1 MTPQEIA
8 SLLLNHSRQP
18 DFSQTLQ
25 QLAPQLTPDVL
36 NALVRRISDEQLR
49 NPRRALQFVDVAEQ
63 VAAALGTATAQGLI
77 TWVRGNVLYYLN
89 HYREALDCF
98 QKAESFYHLQGDDL
112 TVAGLQVNQVS
123 VWRDLGD
130 YPTALTQE
138 TKARA
143 ACTAVGERAVGYLA
157 NLEMTVGWIYEEIGQ
172 PETALATYDR
182 GRAIFVQR
190 NNHISTA
197 LIDVNRANALTKM
210 DRFTEAAS
218 LLQEAIL
225 TLRVGG
231 YDQEVARA
239 ELNLGILAHR
249 MGRYQ
254 EALRHLDT
262 AYHLFAAIPIPS
274 EMAVVNLE
282 RSFVYGRLHLFQDMV
297 ILAAA
302 AEKTFRCHHMRREL
316 NQSLIYQGIAYQ
328 QLELMDM
335 AERKLKWARRYL
347 HQQRAQGK
355 LLVLDIQR
363 ARLYWAMNQP
373 ERASRI
379 AQRVERLL
387 DPTRLPSLAAQTQLL
402 MAQWAIVGERWVEAN
417 MRLQTA
423 RDLAQTYYLAELQI
437 EAAYMAGFI
446 WEKNGQL
453 AEALQQYQQA
463 IQKTQHLQTY
473 FSLDE
478 LRLGFDESKQP
489 LYQDAVRLIYQ
500 LVQAGQATL
509 ADLLTILNQT
519 HSAPLLQMSLNESTT
534 NQPSPWQTQLTE
546 LRQTWQWYQHNLEPL
561 RQAELATSGGKM
573 AEWQAQLAQLETAIT
588 DLRRR
593 ERLWLA
599 ATPPLDAVPI
609 EEYQSSGL
617 MLEQLQACLIPGE
630 SLLHY
635 FIVHGQLQALLVTP
649 QTVQMFPDLITI
661 TQLQRLMKAWRFFIQ
676 HSHATWQAAD
686 FQHQHAQTYLRAL
699 YEMVLAPLQSYLHGV
714 HHLSVV
720 LPPDWHD
727 IPVAALFDGQHYLVE
742 SCSIT
747 YLSTPTSLLRKTV
760 YPNPPEQKALV
771 VGFSDNGRLP
781 HAPAEAQQI
790 TRFFKPENVT
800 CLVEDEATQEA
811 FQAASQEAEFIHL
824 ATHAFY
830 RPDNPLFSWMRLA
843 NGRITVG
850 DLYHLTLPKR
860 PLVVL
865 SACETGR
872 GQTRGGGLFG
882 MGRALLAAG
891 ARGLV
896 VTLWPVHDQTT
907 AEWMVLFYRL
917 LHEHP
922 PALALCQAQQ
932 AAIRNGRSPFTWAGI
947 AFLAG

>member
-18 DFSQTLQ
+18 DFSHTFQ

-36 NALVRRISDEQLR
+36 DALIRRISDEQLR
-49 NPRRALQFVDVAEQ
+49 NPRRALQFVEVAEQ
-63 VAAALGTATAQGLI
+63 VAVVLGTATAQGLI
-77 TWVRGNVLYYLN
+77 TWVRGNVFHYLN
-89 HYREALDCF
+89 HYREALACF
-98 QKAESFYHLQGDDL
+98 QKAESFYRLQGDDL

-123 VWRDLGD
+123 AWRDLGD
-130 YPTALTQE
+130 YPAALAQE
-138 TKARA
+138 AKARA
-143 ACTAVGERAVGYLA
+143 TCTAVGERAASYLA
-157 NLEMTVGWIYEEIGQ
+157 NLEMTVGWIYQEIGQ
-172 PETALATYDR
+172 PETALANYDR
-182 GRAIFVQR
+182 GREIFVQR
-190 NNHISTA
+190 NNHISIA

-210 DRFTEAAS
+210 DRFTDAAS

-225 TLRVGG
+225 TLRAGG

-254 EALRHLDT
+254 DALRHLDT
-262 AYHLFAAIPIPS
+262 AYHLFGTIPIAS

-297 ILAAA
+297 TLAAA
-302 AEKTFRCHHMRREL
+302 AEKTFRRHHMRREL
-316 NQSLIYQGIAYQ
+316 NLSLIYQGIAYQ
-328 QLELMDM
+328 QLDLMEM
-335 AERKLKWARRYL
+335 AERKFNRARRYL
-347 HQQRAQGK
+347 YQQRAQGRM
-355 LLVLDIQR
+355 LVLDVQR
-363 ARLYWAMNQP
+363 AQLYWAMNRP
-373 ERASRI
+373 DRASRI
-379 AQRVERLL
+379 AQRVEKLL
-387 DPTRLPSLAAQTQLL
+387 DPTRLPSLAVQTQLL
-402 MAQWAIVGERWVEAN
+402 LAQSAIARKRWAEAN
-417 MRLQTA
+417 TRLHSA
-423 RDLAQTYYLAELQI
+423 HNLAQTYHLAELQI
-437 EAAYMAGFI
+437 EAAHIAGLI
-446 WEKNGQL
+446 WEMKGQL
-453 AEALQQYQQA
+453 TEALQQYQQA

-478 LRLGFDESKQP
+478 LRLGFDESKQS
-489 LYQDAVRLIYQ
+489 LYRDLVRTTYQ
-500 LVQAGQATL
+500 LVQDGQAPL
-509 ADLLTILNQT
+509 ADLLAGLNQA
-519 HSAPLLQMSLNESTT
+519 HSAPLVQMSAKESTA
-534 NQPSPWQTQLTE
+534 NRSSPWRAHLTE
-546 LRQTWQWYQHNLEPL
+546 LQQAWQWYQNDFEPL
-561 RQAELATSGGKM
+561 RQAELSISGQKM
-573 AEWQAQLAQLETAIT
+573 SEWQEQLAQLETEIT

-593 ERLWLA
+593 ERLWLTT
-599 ATPPLDAVPI
+599 TPDALPV
-609 EEYQSSGL
+609 EEYPSSDHI
-617 MLEQLQACLIPGE
+617 LEQLQTCLISGE

-649 QTVQMFPDLITI
+649 QTVQMFPDLIPI

-676 HSHATWQAAD
+676 HSQATWQATD
-686 FQHQHAQTYLRAL
+686 LQHQHAQTYLRAL
-699 YEMVLAPLQSYLHGV
+699 YEMILAPVQSYLTGV

-742 SCSIT
+742 SGSIA
-747 YLSTPTSLLRKTV
+747 YLSTPISLLRKHV
-760 YPNPPEQKALV
+760 SPNPQAQKVLV
-771 VGFSDNGRLP
+771 VGVSDNGRLP

-790 TRFFKPENVT
+790 ARFFKPENVT

-811 FQAASQEAEFIHL
+811 FQAASQEAEIIHL
-824 ATHAFY
+824 ATHALY

-843 NGRITVG
+843 DGRMTVG
-850 DLYHLTLPKR
+850 NLYHLTLPKR

-865 SACETGR
+865 SACETGK

-907 AEWMVLFYRL
+907 AEWMGLFYRL
-917 LHEHP
+917 LHEYP

-932 AAIRNGRSPFTWAGI
+932 AAIRNGRSPFAWAGF